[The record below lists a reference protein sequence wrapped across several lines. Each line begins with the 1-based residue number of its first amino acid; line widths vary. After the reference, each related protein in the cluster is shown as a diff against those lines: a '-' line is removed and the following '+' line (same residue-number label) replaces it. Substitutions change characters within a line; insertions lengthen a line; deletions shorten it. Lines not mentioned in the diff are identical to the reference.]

1 MLGRRGRR
9 GRLGLGRN
17 AGAKQQM
24 QVVVVFFKGDIK
36 QITLKKTGG
45 KKKKRALL
53 AQPLPEIGAAP
64 GQVKKWISRSD
75 LVLTLGQISP
85 TLSFLRVRLLP

>member
-1 MLGRRGRR
+1 
-9 GRLGLGRN
+9 
-17 AGAKQQM
+17 M

-45 KKKKRALL
+45 KKKKKRALL